1 MIIDFDSKNKGG
13 GKEPVV
19 EALNVTANGSYYAP
33 SGVDGYNPVEVNVP
47 Q

>member
-19 EALNVTANGSYYAP
+19 ESLSVTENGTYNAP
-33 SGVDGYNPVEVNVP
+33 
-47 Q
+47 